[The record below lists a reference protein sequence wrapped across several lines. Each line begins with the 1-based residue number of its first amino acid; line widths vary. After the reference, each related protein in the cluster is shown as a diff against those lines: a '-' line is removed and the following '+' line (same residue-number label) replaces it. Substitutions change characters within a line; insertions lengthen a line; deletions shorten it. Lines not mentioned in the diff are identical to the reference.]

1 MPAYKGFDQCV
12 SILLAY
18 AHEGD
23 GFPEELTG
31 CLDEVTVNIILCM
44 LPLSKAFPVHCTP
57 LQARM
62 SKDIIAFC
70 QKLPCFNKSNAWVLI
85 ENVSCKAVF
94 AGSDCSSSSCC

>member
-44 LPLSKAFPVHCTP
+44 LPLSKAFLSTVRHY
-57 LQARM
+57 RHG
-62 SKDIIAFC
+62 C
-70 QKLPCFNKSNAWVLI
+70 QKTSLHSARNCLVLTR
-85 ENVSCKAVF
+85 AMHGF
-94 AGSDCSSSSCC
+94 